1 MNAAEILVAAAI
13 VVSIGL
19 GYALKLNVGLIAMS
33 FAYLIGAFVMG
44 IKPTDVIASWP
55 VSLFFV
61 IFAVGLFYNFAV
73 VNGTMDALA
82 NILLYRFRRFPN
94 AIYIVLFLIA
104 VILAGTG
111 AGFFTTMAAFCPIA
125 VRVTQKMGKNILI
138 GAQAANWGACAGA
151 NLMTSGDGVV
161 FQRLIATSGFAG
173 REFSLGIPIF
183 LFTLIY
189 PLLALCFLWMWEH
202 LRSRRLTV
210 QRGTAGSA
218 SSAPLYDAASTRA
231 QAPLAAGPSSTRA
244 TEPAGT
250 NGVVLTRDRASA
262 SQPHRVGTAQLDR
275 VSTAQ
280 PAPLTQKQKQT
291 LGLIALTFVLVLV
304 FPLLALWLPRVSVI
318 EAVNANINIGLI
330 CVLMSVVALLM
341 GLGEQKEV
349 IARVPW
355 NTILM
360 ICGMG
365 MLIDVATKAGLVDTL
380 SGFLGGAIPD
390 FWLPVAFCLVAGIMS
405 FFSSTLSVV
414 TPTLF
419 PVVGA
424 LCAANP
430 ALNPALLFTAVA
442 AGSLS
447 TNISPFSSAGSLM
460 QVSFP
465 AERRLDMFNKQIFAG
480 LPVTFALALVSV
492 LILTVVG

>member
-44 IKPTDVIASWP
+44 IKPADVIASWP

-189 PLLALCFLWMWEH
+189 PLLALCFLWVWEH

-210 QRGTAGSA
+210 QHGTAGSA
-218 SSAPLYDAASTRA
+218 SFAPLYDAASTRA
-231 QAPLAAGPSSTRA
+231 QALLAAGPSSTP
-244 TEPAGT
+244 TEPAGA
-250 NGVVLTRDRASA
+250 NGVVLTRGRASA
-262 SQPHRVGTAQLDR
+262 SQPDR
-275 VSTAQ
+275 VSTAP
-280 PAPLTQKQKQT
+280 PAPLTRKQKQT
-291 LGLIALTFVLVLV
+291 LGLIALTFVLVLI

-355 NTILM
+355 NTIIM